1 MISAT
6 RGFAV
11 EETEWRLGARRV
23 RLARAGDLEAAVNVE
38 EQLGAV
44 SPADPPYWMHLWPGA
59 VALARV
65 VAGSP
70 QVTPELRVLELG
82 CGLALPA
89 VTAAVCGARVVAA
102 DRVLAPLR
110 LAQRSARRSGT
121 RLAVVQM
128 DWTALALQGP
138 FDLCLGADIGYDFG
152 RARVLA
158 AAVSQLVRP
167 GGWLWLADSVNIH
180 RDDLLAALQDA
191 GFALRCSETQEEE
204 EGRPVWVRMIEA
216 QARR

>member
-1 MISAT
+1 MRT
-6 RGFAV
+6 LRGLAV
-11 EETEWRLGARRV
+11 EESEWQLGARCV
-23 RLARAGDLEAAVNVE
+23 RLARSGDLGAAVNVE
-38 EQLGAV
+38 EQLSAA

-59 VALARV
+59 VALARM
-65 VAGSP
+65 VARSLL
-70 QVTPELRVLELG
+70 VTPDLRVLELG

-110 LAQRSARRSGT
+110 FAQHSAQRSGGT
-121 RLAVVQM
+121 VAVVQM
-128 DWTALALQGP
+128 DWTAVALREP

-152 RARVLA
+152 RAPALA
-158 AAVSQLVRP
+158 VAVRRLIRP

-191 GFALRCSETQEEE
+191 GFALRCSEIQEEE
-204 EGRPVWVRMIEA
+204 EGRPVWVRLIEA
-216 QARR
+216 QAPL